1 MNVKETFI
9 SAASSIKSNK
19 LRASLTLLGIIIGVF
34 SIIGVMTLLDAL
46 QKGIDSGLSQLG
58 TNTFQV
64 QKWPATFIGGP
75 GRWRKYEKR
84 KPITIEEG
92 YRLKDLAVLPKY
104 IGLEDWSGGKTVKHD
119 RNQTNPNFL
128 MGGVTTEFLPA
139 NNHTLSEGRFFTEQE
154 IQSNPMICV
163 IGMDI
168 IDKLFPFSAPLDK
181 QIEIDGNKFNVIGV
195 LTAKGQS
202 LGSSQDNLVLVPLLT
217 MDKIYGARK
226 NRSINITVSSHT
238 KAQLDETLE
247 EVIGLM
253 RQIRK
258 VPVGED
264 NDFDIW
270 SNESLIREANEFT
283 KYFKYGAGVI
293 SFISLIAAGI
303 GIMNI
308 MLVTVTER
316 TKEIGIRMA
325 IGAKRAN
332 ILTQFLFEAILLCQI
347 GGIVGIALGIGAG
360 NILGSMLSTPV
371 SIPYDWVIIG
381 LIVCSIIGIAFG
393 TYPAFKAAKLNPID
407 ALRYE

>member
-1 MNVKETFI
+1 MNIKETFI
-9 SAASSIKSNK
+9 SALSSIKGNK
-19 LRASLTLLGIIIGVF
+19 LRASLTLLGIVIGVF

-58 TNTFQV
+58 TSTFQV

-92 YRLKDLAVLPKY
+92 YKLKDQAVLPKY
-104 IGLEDWSGGKTVKHD
+104 IGLEDWSGGKTLKYD
-119 RNQTNPNFL
+119 RTQTNPNFQL
-128 MGGVTTEFLPA
+128 AGVTTEFLPA
-139 NNHTLSEGRFFTEQE
+139 NNHSLSEGRFFTEEEVLSTRQV
-154 IQSNPMICV
+154 CV
-163 IGMDI
+163 LGMEAI
-168 IDKLFPFSAPLDK
+168 NKLFPFNSPLGKDV
-181 QIEIDGNKFNVIGV
+181 EIDGNNFTVIGV
-195 LTAKGQS
+195 LVAKGES
-202 LGSSQDNLVLVPLLT
+202 LGQSQDNVALIPLLT
-217 MDKIYGARK
+217 MNKIYGARK
-226 NRSINITVSSHT
+226 DRSVNITVTAPS
-238 KAQLDETLE
+238 KAELDETME

-258 VPVGED
+258 VPPGED

-270 SNESLIREANEFT
+270 SNESLIREANNFT
-283 KYFKYGAGVI
+283 IYFKYGAGVI

-325 IGAKRAN
+325 IGAKKNN
-332 ILTQFLFEAILLCQI
+332 ILFQFLFEAILLCQL
-347 GGIVGIALGIGAG
+347 GGIIGIALGIGVG
-360 NILGSMLSTPV
+360 NLLGSIFSFPV
-371 SIPYDWVIIG
+371 SIPYDWVVIG
-381 LIVCSIIGIAFG
+381 LIVCSVIGIIFG

>member
-1 MNVKETFI
+1 MNIKETLL
-9 SAASSIKSNK
+9 SAISSIRSNK
-19 LRASLTLLGIIIGVF
+19 LRASLTLLGIVIGVF

-58 TNTFQV
+58 TSTFQV

-92 YRLKDLAVLPKY
+92 YRLKDQAVLPKY
-104 IGLEDWSGGKTVKHD
+104 IGLEDWSGGKTLKY
-119 RNQTNPNFL
+119 NKTQTNPNFQL
-128 MGGVTTEFLPA
+128 AGVTTEFLPA
-139 NNHTLSEGRFFTEQE
+139 NNHSLSEGRFFTEEEVLSTRQ
-154 IQSNPMICV
+154 ICV
-163 IGMDI
+163 IGMEAV
-168 IDKLFPFSAPLDK
+168 DKLFPFSSPLGK
-181 QIEIDGNKFNVIGV
+181 EVEIDGNQFTVIGV
-195 LTAKGQS
+195 LVAKGES
-202 LGSSQDNLVLVPLLT
+202 LGQSQDNVALIPLLT
-217 MDKIYGARK
+217 MNKIYGARK
-226 NRSINITVSSHT
+226 DRSINITVSAHS
-238 KAQLDETLE
+238 KAQLDETME

-253 RQIRK
+253 RQIRR
-258 VPVGED
+258 VPPGED

-270 SNESLIREANEFT
+270 SNESLVREANSFT
-283 KYFKYGAGVI
+283 IYFKYGAGVI

-325 IGAKRAN
+325 IGAKKNN
-332 ILTQFLFEAILLCQI
+332 ILIQFLFEAIFLCQI
-347 GGIVGIALGIGAG
+347 GGILGIALGIGVG
-360 NILGSMLSTPV
+360 NLLGSIFKFPV
-371 SIPYDWVIIG
+371 SIPYDWVVIG
-381 LIVCSIIGIAFG
+381 LIVCSVIGIAFG

>member
-1 MNVKETFI
+1 MNLKETFI
-9 SAASSIKSNK
+9 SAITSIRSNK
-19 LRASLTLLGIIIGVF
+19 LRASLTLLGIVIGVF

-58 TNTFQV
+58 TATFQV

-92 YRLKDLAVLPKY
+92 YRLKDFADLPKY
-104 IGLEDWSGGKTVKHD
+104 IGLEDWSGGKTLKYD
-119 RNQTNPNFL
+119 KSQTNPNFQL
-128 MGGVTTEFLPA
+128 GGVTTEFLPA
-139 NNHTLSEGRFFTEQE
+139 NNHTLSEGRFFTEEE
-154 IQSNPMICV
+154 ITSTRQICV
-163 IGMDI
+163 LGMDAV
-168 IDKLFPFSAPLDK
+168 DKLFPFSSPLGK
-181 QIEIDGNKFNVIGV
+181 EIQIDGNSFTVIGV
-195 LTAKGQS
+195 LVAKGES
-202 LGSSQDNLVLVPLLT
+202 LGQSQDNLALIPLLT
-217 MDKIYGARK
+217 MNKIYGARK
-226 NRSINITVSSHT
+226 DRSINITVTAHS
-238 KAQLDETLE
+238 KAQLDETME

-258 VPVGED
+258 VPPGGE

-270 SNESLIREANEFT
+270 SNESLVREANSFT
-283 KYFKYGAGVI
+283 IYFKYGAGVI

-325 IGAKRAN
+325 IGAKKNN
-332 ILTQFLFEAILLCQI
+332 ILVQFLFEAIFLCQI
-347 GGIVGIALGIGAG
+347 GGIIGIALGIGVG
-360 NILGSMLSTPV
+360 NLLGSIFKFPV
-371 SIPYDWVIIG
+371 SIPYDWVVIG

>member
-1 MNVKETFI
+1 MNIKEALI
-9 SAASSIKSNK
+9 SALNSIRANK
-19 LRASLTLLGIIIGVF
+19 LRASLTLLGIVIGVF

-58 TNTFQV
+58 TSTFQV
-64 QKWPATFIGGP
+64 QKFPATFVSGP
-75 GRWRKYEKR
+75 GKWRKYEKR

-92 YRLKDLAVLPKY
+92 YSLKELAVLPKY
-104 IGLEDWSGGKTVKHD
+104 IGLEDWSGGKTVKYGSG
-119 RNQTNPNFL
+119 QTNPNFQ
-128 MGGVTTEFLPA
+128 MAGVTTEFLPA
-139 NNHTLSEGRFFTEQE
+139 NNHTLSEGRFFTEDE
-154 IQSNPMICV
+154 IKSPRNIAV
-163 IGMDI
+163 VGMEV
-168 IDKLFPFSAPLDK
+168 IDKLFPFTSPLEK
-181 QIEIDGNKFNVIGV
+181 EIEIDGNRFTIIGV
-195 LTAKGQS
+195 LVAKGEN
-202 LGSSQDNLVLVPLLT
+202 LGQSQDNIVLVPLLT

-226 NRSINITVSSHT
+226 NRSLNITVSAYS
-238 KAQLDETLE
+238 KAQLDETQE

-258 VPVGED
+258 VPPGEE

-270 SNESLIREANEFT
+270 SNESLVREANNFT
-283 KYFKYGAGVI
+283 VYFKYGAGVI

-325 IGAKRAN
+325 IGAKRSN
-332 ILTQFLFEAILLCQI
+332 ILTQFLFEAILLCEL
-347 GGIVGIALGIGAG
+347 GGIIGIFVGIGIG
-360 NILGSMLSTPV
+360 NLLGSIFNFPV
-371 SIPYDWVIIG
+371 SIPYDWVAIG
-381 LIVCSIIGIAFG
+381 VIVCSLIGIIFG

>member
-1 MNVKETFI
+1 MNIKESFF
-9 SAASSIKSNK
+9 SALNSIRANK
-19 LRASLTLLGIIIGVF
+19 LRASLTLLGIVIGVF

-58 TNTFQV
+58 TSTFQV
-64 QKWPATFIGGP
+64 QKWPATFVSGP
-75 GRWRKYEKR
+75 GKWRKYEKR

-92 YRLKDLAVLPKY
+92 YRLKELAVLPKY
-104 IGLEDWSGGKTVKHD
+104 VGLEDWSGGKTVKYGSG
-119 RNQTNPNFL
+119 QTNPNFQ

-139 NNHTLSEGRFFTEQE
+139 NNHTLSEGRFFTEE
-154 IQSNPMICV
+154 EVKSTRNV
-163 IGMDI
+163 AVVGMEVV
-168 IDKLFPFSAPLDK
+168 DKLFPLTSPLDK
-181 QIEIDGNKFNVIGV
+181 EIEIDGNRFTVIGV
-195 LTAKGQS
+195 LTAKGEN
-202 LGSSQDNLVLVPLLT
+202 LGQSQDNLVLVPLYT

-226 NRSINITVSSHT
+226 DRSLNITVSAYS
-238 KAQLDETLE
+238 KAQLDETQE

-258 VPVGED
+258 VPPGEE
-264 NDFDIW
+264 NDFEIW
-270 SNESLIREANEFT
+270 SNESLVREANNFT
-283 KYFKYGAGVI
+283 IYFKYGAGVI

-325 IGAKRAN
+325 IGAKRSN
-332 ILTQFLFEAILLCQI
+332 ILTQFLFEAILLCELGGLI
-347 GGIVGIALGIGAG
+347 GIAVGIGIG
-360 NILGSMLSTPV
+360 NLLGSIFNFPV
-371 SIPYDWVIIG
+371 TIPYDWVAIG
-381 LIVCSIIGIAFG
+381 VIVCSLIGIIFG

>member
-9 SAASSIKSNK
+9 SATVSIKSNK
-19 LRASLTLLGIIIGVF
+19 LRAALTLLGIIIGVF

-92 YRLKDLAVLPKY
+92 YRLKELATLPKY
-104 IGLEDWSGGKTVKHD
+104 VGLEDWSGGKTVKYD
-119 RNQTNPNFL
+119 KYQTNPNFQ
-128 MGGVTTEFLPA
+128 MGGVTAVFLSA
-139 NNHTLSEGRFFTEQE
+139 NNYLLSEGRFFTEQE
-154 IQSNPMICV
+154 ILSAPQICV
-163 IGMDI
+163 LGMDAV
-168 IDKLFPFSAPLDK
+168 DKLFPFTSPLDK
-181 QIEIDGNKFNVIGV
+181 EVEIDGNRFTVIGV
-195 LTAKGQS
+195 MAAKGQS
-202 LGSSQDNLVLVPLLT
+202 LGQSMDNLVLVPLLT
-217 MDKIYGARK
+217 MDKIYGARR
-226 NRSINITVSSHT
+226 NRSINITVTSYS
-238 KAQLDETLE
+238 KAELGETME

-258 VPVGED
+258 VPPGED

-270 SNESLIREANEFT
+270 SNESLIREANSFT
-283 KYFKYGAGVI
+283 IYFKYGAGVI
-293 SFISLIAAGI
+293 SFISLIAAGV

-316 TKEIGIRMA
+316 TREIGIRMA
-325 IGAKRAN
+325 IGAKRMN

-347 GGIVGIALGIGAG
+347 GGIIGIALGIGAG
-360 NILGSMLSTPV
+360 NLLGSMLKSPV
-371 SIPYDWVIIG
+371 IIPYDWVIIG
-381 LIVCSIIGIAFG
+381 LVVCSAIGIAFG